1 MGRNTSDT
9 VEEHEQ
15 HLKILFSRL
24 SQYGVIINPAKC
36 EFGTSSLTFLGHVV
50 DEDSIQLRANKVIQ
64 DFPVPDLLRKLREF
78 LGLINFYRRFIP
90 DCADI
95 VQPFTDL
102 LKSKTK
108 NKAIVLDSATLTAF
122 NKVKTVLVQAT
133 FLVHLRSTSPIFLMV
148 DASDVASGGVLQQ
161 LFDDMATHLIFLL
174 SVCSQLKPGTCIA
187 LSVVSY

>member
-1 MGRNTSDT
+1 MSKEYNSGYLCS
-9 VEEHEQ
+9 VFQ
-15 HLKILFSRL
+15 LWCFF
-24 SQYGVIINPAKC
+24 Y
-36 EFGTSSLTFLGHVV
+36 SSLTFLGHVV

-95 VQPFTDL
+95 VQPFTEL

-133 FLVHLRSTSPIFLMV
+133 FLVHLRSTSPIFQISGKANTV
-148 DASDVASGGVLQQ
+148 ADAYL
-161 LFDDMATHLIFLL
+161 
-174 SVCSQLKPGTCIA
+174 A
-187 LSVVSY
+187 LV